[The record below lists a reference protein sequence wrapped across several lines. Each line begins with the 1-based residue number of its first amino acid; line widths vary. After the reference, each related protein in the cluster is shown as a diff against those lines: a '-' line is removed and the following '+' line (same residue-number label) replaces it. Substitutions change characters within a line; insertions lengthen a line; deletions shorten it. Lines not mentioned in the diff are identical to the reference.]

1 MPVSFHT
8 ADVAFSIK
16 NKLLL
21 KQFIQEQ
28 FLLKTNKK
36 ISLSVVLCSDDYLLE
51 INKQFLQHDY
61 YTDIITFPLEETPR
75 KTVAEIYISLH
86 RVWDNAKKHHQSFD
100 DEFYRVLFHGV
111 IHLAG
116 LKDKTKA
123 EKKAMTNEENAWLA
137 AFANQ

>member
-8 ADVAFSIK
+8 ADVAFAIK

-21 KQFIQEQ
+21 KRFIQEQ

>member
-8 ADVAFSIK
+8 ADVAFAIK

-86 RVWDNAKKHHQSFD
+86 RVWDNAKKQHQSFD